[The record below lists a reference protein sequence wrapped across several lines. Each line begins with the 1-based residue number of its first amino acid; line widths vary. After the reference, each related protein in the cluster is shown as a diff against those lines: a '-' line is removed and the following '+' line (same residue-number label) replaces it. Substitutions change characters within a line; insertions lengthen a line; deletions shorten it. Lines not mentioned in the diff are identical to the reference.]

1 MIAQLAPE
9 QLTAALAELDG
20 WSLDEGKL
28 LRRCRFGDFVEAFGF
43 MAQLALLAERADHHP
58 EWFNVYNKVD
68 IWLTTHDAGGI
79 SQRDIDLA
87 VQINALLGDA

>member
-9 QLTAALAELDG
+9 QLKAALAELDG

-28 LRRCRFGDFVEAFGF
+28 LRRCRFGNFVEAFGF

>member
-9 QLTAALAELDG
+9 QLKAALAELDG

-28 LRRCRFGDFVEAFGF
+28 LRRCRFGNFVEAFGF

-58 EWFNVYNKVD
+58 EWFHVYNKVD